1 MRARQG
7 LLTAALSVI
16 ALVASA
22 PASARTSRALPV
34 QAEMPLGAVAPAPIG
49 YVEFCAREAAD
60 CPTTAARGFGSD
72 YWTLAFRQA
81 PPTSRNTVRAP
92 ASLRGF
98 FGWRNARRARNEP
111 PAVVADAD
119 GAQRMPLTATVW
131 SELNRVNREVNA
143 RVRATPDDVAFGTED
158 YWALPSRDQWRRGDC
173 EDYVLEKRH
182 QLLALGYPQKA
193 LSIAL
198 VRTRWNE
205 NHAVLLVE
213 TTAGVYVLDSLTGWI
228 APWTSVDYEWVVR
241 QSPAD
246 PATWVEINAHAVG

>member
-1 MRARQG
+1 MRARHG
-7 LLTAALSVI
+7 LLTAAFSVV
-16 ALVASA
+16 ALMASD
-22 PASARTSRALPV
+22 PASARPSRAAPV
-34 QAEMPLGAVAPAPIG
+34 RADMPLGAIAPAPIG

-81 PPTSRNTVRAP
+81 PPTPRNTVRAP
-92 ASLRGF
+92 ASLRSF
-98 FGWRNARRARNEP
+98 FGWRSARRARAAL
-111 PAVVADAD
+111 PAAVAQAD
-119 GAQRMPLTATVW
+119 GAQRMPLTQAVW
-131 SELNRVNREVNA
+131 SELNRVNRDVNA
-143 RVRATPDDVAFGTED
+143 KIRATPDEAAFGVED

-182 QLLALGYPQKA
+182 QLLALGYPQEA
-193 LSIAL
+193 LSVAL
-198 VRTRWNE
+198 VRTRWDE

-241 QSPAD
+241 QSPAN
-246 PATWVEINAHAVG
+246 PATWVEIDARAAG